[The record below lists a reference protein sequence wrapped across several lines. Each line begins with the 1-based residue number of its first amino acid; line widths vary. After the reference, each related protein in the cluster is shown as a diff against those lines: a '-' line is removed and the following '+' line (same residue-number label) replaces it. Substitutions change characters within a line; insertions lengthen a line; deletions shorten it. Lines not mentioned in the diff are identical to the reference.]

1 MAKGNFMEIFFLVG
15 IPITLIV
22 AIGILRSTVLPL
34 ERITIYEHE
43 RGLKYSEG
51 RFVGILPPG
60 IHWRIWKSDV
70 IRSVDARIAHSN
82 LQGQEIPSSDGVPVK
97 ISLSFSFTVIDFNLA
112 YHKVDS
118 FQVAIVTYLQIAL
131 RNVISENKIEDLL
144 AGRGQLSV
152 RIREQVEPKLAEI
165 GLRLE
170 SVDTRD
176 IMVPGELKKIF
187 AQVLKAQKEGL
198 AALEKARGETAAL
211 RSLAN
216 AAHMMEE
223 NPYLLR
229 LRLLQTM
236 SETRG
241 NTYVVGENVGV
252 APTKG
257 KQSGNG
263 GVSPNQQ
270 DIE

>member
-1 MAKGNFMEIFFLVG
+1 MEMFFYFVG
-15 IPITLIV
+15 ILIV
-22 AIGILRSTVLPL
+22 LIIALGVVRSTFLPL
-34 ERITIYEHE
+34 QRVTIYEHQ
-43 RGLKYSEG
+43 RGLKYSGG
-51 RFVGILPPG
+51 RFIGVVPPG

-70 IRSVDARIAHSN
+70 IQNVDIRIVHAN

-97 ISLSFSFTVIDFNLA
+97 ISLSYSYSIVDLNAAF
-112 YHKVDS
+112 HKVDS
-118 FQVAIVTYLQIAL
+118 YHTAIVMYLQIAL
-131 RNVISENKIEDLL
+131 RSVISENKIEDLL
-144 AGRGQLSV
+144 AGRGQLST
-152 RIREQVEPKLAEI
+152 RIREQVEPKLTEI

-170 SVDTRD
+170 SVDVRD

-236 SETRG
+236 SETKG

-252 APTKG
+252 APAR
-257 KQSGNG
+257 
-263 GVSPNQQ
+263 GVRRDLPSN
-270 DIE
+270 DVAE